1 MSDYKNGGVIILDFG
16 SQYTQLIARK
26 IRELNVYS
34 RILSHD
40 STLDDIMV
48 YKPKAIILSGG
59 PSSVYEKNAPQYDNE
74 ILEVDIP
81 ILGICYGLHILAHH
95 SGGSNDL
102 GRLATQFHPEVSHT
116 EYGKE
121 MLKNFLF
128 KIASCNADWTPD
140 NFIDQQVDLIREV
153 VGSSNVLIGVSGG
166 VDSSVVAAIM
176 NKAIGDKAI
185 AVLIDHGLMRK
196 NEALDCINALKD
208 GLLILIE
215 LVKYIFYKKN

>member
-40 STLDDIMV
+40 STLGDIMV

-95 SGGSNDL
+95 SGGSVNL
-102 GRLATQFHPEVSHT
+102 LV
-116 EYGKE
+116 KE
-121 MLKNFLF
+121 NMVLQKFLL
-128 KIASCNADWTPD
+128 
-140 NFIDQQVDLIREV
+140 LIRR
-153 VGSSNVLIGVSGG
+153 S
-166 VDSSVVAAIM
+166 
-176 NKAIGDKAI
+176 
-185 AVLIDHGLMRK
+185 
-196 NEALDCINALKD
+196 
-208 GLLILIE
+208 
-215 LVKYIFYKKN
+215 FYNQI